1 MSYVQYAQKQY
12 TLDLLRQPTVIIFSP
27 KVIKKA
33 ALYESYEQLRKEDFQ
48 LQLVNTRLVKQLIKN
63 SCFMFLK
70 PILTGPIMIAYSPK
84 KVDISTL
91 LTIAQKVSDKLSFT
105 ASLLDGKLFL
115 TKNRLD
121 LVSINPYHQL
131 YSVFILYFLYN
142 IKCLEHK
149 MSKMLILWR
158 DILNEFLLQTK
169 ERIAVDKCP
178 QRRVTCLQVN
188 VITNK
193 CEFMQRLFLIITT
206 IVVYLGKVTQF
217 LPVYVLQD
225 AFDFSII
232 RNNSYNS
239 CWSKDHI

>member
-91 LTIAQKVSDKLSFT
+91 LMIAPKVSDKLSFT

-142 IKCLEHK
+142 IKCLEHIHQK
-149 MSKMLILWR
+149 
-158 DILNEFLLQTK
+158 N
-169 ERIAVDKCP
+169 
-178 QRRVTCLQVN
+178 
-188 VITNK
+188 
-193 CEFMQRLFLIITT
+193 
-206 IVVYLGKVTQF
+206 
-217 LPVYVLQD
+217 
-225 AFDFSII
+225 
-232 RNNSYNS
+232 
-239 CWSKDHI
+239 